1 MVSNNASKVS
11 TQTKIKESSNGFDDS
26 TKDIP
31 IIELSDDEA
40 VVPVKRKRGRLVKDG
55 CLIKN
60 NVFEIVSSD
69 DEKGESLAD
78 TKMVDVDI
86 QKKGKNEK

>member
-40 VVPVKRKRGRLVKDG
+40 VVPVKRKRGSIAASASIPWIYMAQFWHTLKEDGSKHRLK
-55 CLIKN
+55 
-60 NVFEIVSSD
+60 
-69 DEKGESLAD
+69 
-78 TKMVDVDI
+78 
-86 QKKGKNEK
+86 